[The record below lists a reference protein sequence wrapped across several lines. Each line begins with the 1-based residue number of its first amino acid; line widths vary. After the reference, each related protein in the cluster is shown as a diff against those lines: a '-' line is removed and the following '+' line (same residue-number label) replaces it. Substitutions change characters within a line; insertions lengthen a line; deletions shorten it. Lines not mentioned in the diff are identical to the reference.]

1 MTVSRTRIEWLALTL
16 LLLFAAFLRFH
27 DLGNIPRGLEH
38 DEVATWHMVQ
48 GVLDGQHALY
58 FEEGY
63 GHEPLYNYLTALPM
77 ALFGSNW
84 LGERFWAPWFGMFA
98 VAATYALMR
107 RMFNPLI
114 ALGAAGFQ
122 GTVLWA
128 LFFNRLGLRLNL
140 LPFLLVV
147 AAYCF
152 WRGMEVASYKLKV
165 ARCGLRVQDSKPHP
179 LVPCFLAPH
188 SPLFWF
194 ALSGLLIGL
203 CFYTYMSSI
212 VVFPLFAA
220 FLVYLIGRDLW
231 KTRLDWRR
239 VAARW
244 WPALIGFAVALLT
257 MAPLLAY
264 RLNRPADAATP
275 QRESQVDMPLRE
287 LLQGNPKPVLQN
299 AWALLKMWN
308 FQGEPYWQLNVGS
321 RPVFVEPVSGALF
334 WLGLLIALWRWKEP
348 PFAFLLLWIGLGML
362 PSLITS
368 EAPSWP
374 RTMLASPAALALPGL
389 AVDQLGKWANGK
401 RQMAN
406 GKWQTLVSLFLA
418 SLLLVS
424 FFLTYRDFL
433 IRWPQHPRVRYAF
446 QSSMTEAMR
455 YLDAQPDAA
464 PVVFAGLSP
473 HDMDPWTE
481 ASTLRRRDL
490 HIRWIDT
497 RQAMV
502 IPSLESFRLITLDI
516 TPVDPALAGWLG
528 LDRAAVLA
536 QGDLVPRGGQENE
549 PGAPVYVDPAYTVYQ
564 IDDQWL
570 GRIAAAT
577 FAGDDPF
584 LPVLLG
590 EPPVFGGPSG
600 AGGLVEWLGYQWLTE
615 PQPSTPAQ
623 LLTFWTVLQTG
634 PRSTVYGAPALKI
647 FLHLLDGQG
656 QIAGG
661 IDALGAAPDTWQPGD
676 VIVQLHTFSYP
687 AASGRYAVELGWYV
701 PPEGPRLPVTN
712 VDAPQ
717 GRILLEPVEV
727 GP

>member
-1 MTVSRTRIEWLALTL
+1 MTASRTRIEWPVLTL
-16 LLLFAAFLRFH
+16 VLLLAAFLRFH

-48 GVLDGQHALY
+48 GVLGGQHALY

-84 LGERFWAPWFGMFA
+84 LGERFWAPWFGLFA

-107 RMFNPLI
+107 RMFNPLV
-114 ALGAAGFQ
+114 AFGAAGFQ

-152 WRGMEVASYKLKV
+152 WRGIEANGKWQIANPCL
-165 ARCGLRVQDSKPHP
+165 
-179 LVPCFLAPH
+179 LVPCLP
-188 SPLFWF
+188 SFWF

-203 CFYTYMSSI
+203 CFYTYLSSFA
-212 VVFPLFAA
+212 VLPLFVL
-220 FLVYLIGRDLW
+220 FFVYLVGHELW
-231 KTRLDWRR
+231 KTRLGWRR

-244 WPALIGFAVALLT
+244 WPALICFAVALLV

-275 QRESQVDMPLRE
+275 QREGQVDMPLRE
-287 LLQGNPKPVLQN
+287 LRQGNVQPVLQN
-299 AWALLKMWN
+299 VWALLKMWN
-308 FQGEPYWQLNVGS
+308 FQGEPYWQLNYGS
-321 RPVFVEPVSGALF
+321 RPVFVEPVSGVLF
-334 WLGLLIALWRWKEP
+334 WLGLLIALWHWKEP

-374 RTMLASPAALALPGL
+374 RTMLASPAALALPGI
-389 AVDQLGKWANGK
+389 AVDQMGKWANGK
-401 RQMAN
+401 
-406 GKWQTLVSLFLA
+406 WQRTRAQGRTLVSLFLI

-424 FFLTYRDFL
+424 FFLTWRDFL
-433 IRWPQHPRVRYAF
+433 VRWPQHPRVRYAF

-455 YLDAQPDAA
+455 YLDAQPGAG

-473 HDMDPWTE
+473 HDMDPWTQ
-481 ASTLRRRDL
+481 ASALRRRDL

-497 RQAMV
+497 RQAMI
-502 IPSLESFRLITLDI
+502 IPSSEPFRLITLDI
-516 TPVDPALAGWLG
+516 TPVDPALAEWLG
-528 LDRAAVLA
+528 LDQATILA
-536 QGDLVPRGGQENE
+536 QGDLVSRGGQENE
-549 PGAPVYVDPAYTVYQ
+549 PDAPVYVDPAYTVYQ
-564 IDDQWL
+564 IDDQRL
-570 GRIAAAT
+570 GQVVDTA

-584 LPVLLG
+584 SPVLLD
-590 EPPVFGGPSG
+590 ELPVFSEPSG
-600 AGGLVEWLGYQWLTE
+600 ADGLVEWRGYRWLTD
-615 PQPSTPAQ
+615 PQPGAPAR

-634 PRSTVYGAPALKI
+634 PRSTVYGEPALKI

-656 QIAGG
+656 QIAGSV
-661 IDALGAAPDTWQPGD
+661 DTLGAAPDTWRPGD
-676 VIVQLHTFSYP
+676 VIIQLHTFSYP

-701 PPEGPRLPVTN
+701 PPNGPRLPATN

-727 GP
+727 HP